1 MNACP
6 SDDDLLAFVQRFLPF
21 AAATTIE
28 THVAD
33 CATCQTVVA
42 EAARELHGDLATGD
56 TVSSGPDSAAVP
68 AFAEPGARLGRYVV
82 LDVVGSGAMGVVY
95 AAYDQELDRRVAVK
109 LLRPDRRPEEQRAQR
124 ERLLREGQAMA
135 RLAHPNV
142 VTVFDVGVVDEDVFL
157 AMEFVE
163 GETLRAWLTR
173 EDRPWRAVLGA
184 FVDAGRGLA
193 AAHRGGIIHRDFKPD
208 NVLVGKDGRVRV
220 TDFGLARQGDDAPE
234 SRPPSLGPA
243 APSPT
248 LTSTGT
254 LVGTPLY
261 MAPEQ
266 LRGEPAGV
274 PSDIFAFCGALYQA
288 LFHQHAF
295 TDGDFAALRASVLQ
309 GELREPAHTY
319 GVPISVR
326 RALRHGLAA
335 DPAAR
340 PASLDDVLDE
350 LAARPLRKILNG
362 VAIVAALAAVV
373 GVGMLARSV
382 VEAQAE
388 ARRMRQHAEAAR
400 LIGEEVKEMEL
411 GLRAERLLP
420 LHDVDPA
427 ESRIRARLADMRRL
441 LREDRSDAP
450 IHDAIGR
457 GLVALGDDAEARIEL
472 ETAVRQ
478 GATGPDLHWALGYTL
493 IRLRDRELDEA
504 RRMGGPTWVAARKAA
519 ITALYLPAAQAHLA
533 MSRGTRLASPAL
545 LEALLAYQAGELD
558 AALEKA
564 RAAARAAPLFYEARL
579 LVGKILEARSMTAL
593 EHGDRA
599 AFEALL
605 DEGIAELE
613 AAAGIARSDA
623 AIYEAIAGLWFHRV
637 DIGRYDTRVAV
648 RLARLAPALLATDRA
663 IAAAP
668 GRASG
673 YTRRAQVLLMSAD
686 PDAPAPERFFAGLL
700 DVCVTAA
707 RAGAERDPRDALAF
721 DTLANCFASRSALAQ
736 EPMPWLFAASAAAA
750 EAQRLS
756 PGFPWAAN
764 DRCAVATRI
773 AEAQWQDGLD
783 SYDAARRGLASCDL
797 AVRLDPQ
804 YPQVYGSILN
814 TLAALA
820 AATLDRGRWEPEIE
834 ERAHATRRAFLPLS
848 VTARIVGPAN
858 LMAVLLR
865 RLEHDAEA
873 GNDLAAARAQIEQTV
888 AEIEAQAGPEWM
900 GGELEAILLE
910 ARATEIVVTAETRR
924 ARAAD
929 AEPIIERCL
938 AIQPR
943 RFRCRL
949 LAIRADWLASAPR
962 ALVRARALVADFPR
976 SARAWAVLAETHHRL
991 AGDRAAGL
999 AAVTVALDLSPGL
1012 PVARRVRALLESR

>member
-1 MNACP
+1 
-6 SDDDLLAFVQRFLPF
+6 
-21 AAATTIE
+21 
-28 THVAD
+28 
-33 CATCQTVVA
+33 
-42 EAARELHGDLATGD
+42 
-56 TVSSGPDSAAVP
+56 
-68 AFAEPGARLGRYVV
+68 VV

-254 LVGTPLY
+254 LVARRSTWRPSSS
-261 MAPEQ
+261 AASP
-266 LRGEPAGV
+266 PASPRTSL
-274 PSDIFAFCGALYQA
+274 PSAARSTRRS
-288 LFHQHAF
+288 F
-295 TDGDFAALRASVLQ
+295 TSTRSPTATSPPCARRCFRASCAS
-309 GELREPAHTY
+309 RRTRTACRSPYDARSATAWRPIPRPA
-319 GVPISVR
+319 R
-326 RALRHGLAA
+326 RAWMTSSTSSPPGLCERSSTAS
-335 DPAAR
+335 PSSPRWPPSSVSVCSRAR
-340 PASLDDVLDE
+340 WL
-350 LAARPLRKILNG
+350 
-362 VAIVAALAAVV
+362 
-373 GVGMLARSV
+373 
-382 VEAQAE
+382 EAQAE

-605 DEGIAELE
+605 DEGSPSSRPPPGSR
-613 AAAGIARSDA
+613 AATRPSTRRSLGCGFTGWTSAATTPASPSAWHGSRPRCSPPTGRSPPRPDEPRATRGGRRSSSCRRIRMPPLPSDSSRGSWMCASRPRAPARS
-623 AIYEAIAGLWFHRV
+623 AI
-637 DIGRYDTRVAV
+637 
-648 RLARLAPALLATDRA
+648 RA
-663 IAAAP
+663 
-668 GRASG
+668 
-673 YTRRAQVLLMSAD
+673 
-686 PDAPAPERFFAGLL
+686 
-700 DVCVTAA
+700 
-707 RAGAERDPRDALAF
+707 
-721 DTLANCFASRSALAQ
+721 
-736 EPMPWLFAASAAAA
+736 MPWPSI
-750 EAQRLS
+750 R
-756 PGFPWAAN
+756 
-764 DRCAVATRI
+764 
-773 AEAQWQDGLD
+773 WQTALP
-783 SYDAARRGLASCDL
+783 AARRSPRSRC
-797 AVRLDPQ
+797 R
-804 YPQVYGSILN
+804 GSSPP
-814 TLAALA
+814 
-820 AATLDRGRWEPEIE
+820 RPPPPRRSGC
-834 ERAHATRRAFLPLS
+834 RRAFPGQRTIGAPWLPGS
-848 VTARIVGPAN
+848 
-858 LMAVLLR
+858 R
-865 RLEHDAEA
+865 RRS
-873 GNDLAAARAQIEQTV
+873 GRTVSIRTTQPAAAS
-888 AEIEAQAGPEWM
+888 
-900 GGELEAILLE
+900 
-910 ARATEIVVTAETRR
+910 
-924 ARAAD
+924 RAAIW
-929 AEPIIERCL
+929 PS
-938 AIQPR
+938 
-943 RFRCRL
+943 
-949 LAIRADWLASAPR
+949 ASTPSI
-962 ALVRARALVADFPR
+962 PR
-976 SARAWAVLAETHHRL
+976 STGA
-991 AGDRAAGL
+991 
-999 AAVTVALDLSPGL
+999 S
-1012 PVARRVRALLESR
+1012 